1 MNDIRIFENKEV
13 RSIWVEEKEKWF
25 FSVVDIVEVL
35 KESKDSGAYWRKLKQ
50 ILNAE
55 GSEVVTFCHALKL
68 KSHKDGKMYKTDVA
82 DM

>member
-35 KESKDSGAYWRKLKQ
+35 KESVHTGES
-50 ILNAE
+50 LN
-55 GSEVVTFCHALKL
+55 K
-68 KSHKDGKMYKTDVA
+68 Y
-82 DM
+82 